1 MHYLLSTGMML
12 CGFRLIVLYLSLYVQ
27 AGERTVKE
35 NGQPEA
41 QGAAGEEQ
49 ECPAHGG
56 CQEERGQSE

>member
-1 MHYLLSTGMML
+1 MML
-12 CGFRLIVLYLSLYVQ
+12 HGLGLIVLYLSLSLCVQ

-41 QGAAGEEQ
+41 QGATGEEQ
-49 ECPAHGG
+49 ERPADGG